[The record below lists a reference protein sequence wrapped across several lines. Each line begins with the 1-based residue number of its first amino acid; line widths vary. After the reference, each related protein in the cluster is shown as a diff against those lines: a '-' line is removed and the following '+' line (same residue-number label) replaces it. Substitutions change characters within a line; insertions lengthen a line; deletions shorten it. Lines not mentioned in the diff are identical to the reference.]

1 MKDTLEKNTATE
13 KSEKSRERLRLIRMY
28 IVLLFFSI
36 VVAIVAKLFDTGSRF
51 LVAIKH
57 YDTILQIIALSVLNM
72 AVLSALLF
80 YITLTKRDIL
90 MNNKFIGVLV
100 TSFLLM
106 LLISILFGKLISIYA
121 MPLAL
126 SGLLIGI
133 LIDKRIALMSNILIN
148 IVFFLCFLIIYDI
161 HQIFFFAVTVFS
173 GIISGTYMI
182 LLMEKTYTRMKFLL
196 NGLLIALL
204 IIPISMLSMAVISF
218 NYADIL
224 FAAIW
229 SFLAILAS
237 VSLFIIVLPIFEKV
251 FRLTTNF
258 GLEEIC
264 SFDAKLLKRLSQ
276 EAPGTFNHSLA
287 VGNLAQL
294 CALAIGENPQLAKAA
309 AYYHDVGKLKE
320 PLCFAENQKGYNPH
334 DDFIPEVSVN
344 VITQHTR
351 IGYELIK
358 KENLPDIIADI
369 ALEHHGTTPVNY
381 FYNKVKKITEELVE
395 RRDFSY
401 SGPIP
406 SSRISAI
413 IMIVDTVEAATRTQ
427 NTADIESLREFIH
440 ILIDEKRQLG
450 QFDDCNLTFKQ
461 LKKIEDTLVEAMPGI
476 YHSRIPYDE

>member
-1 MKDTLEKNTATE
+1 MKDTLEKTSKKVTSSQ
-13 KSEKSRERLRLIRMY
+13 KLKLRLIWMY
-28 IVLLFFSI
+28 ITLLTFS
-36 VVAIVAKLFDTGSRF
+36 VIVALVVKLFDAGSSF
-51 LVAIKH
+51 FAVIKQRESIIQ
-57 YDTILQIIALSVLNM
+57 ILALTVLNM

-90 MNNKFIGVLV
+90 INNKFICVLV
-100 TSFLLM
+100 TSFLLTFAVA
-106 LLISILFGKLISIYA
+106 ILFGKLISIYA

-126 SGLLIGI
+126 SGLLIAI
-133 LIDKRIALMSNILIN
+133 LVDRRIALMSNIFVN
-148 IVFFLCFLIIYDI
+148 IAFFLCFLVIYDI
-161 HQIFFFAVTVFS
+161 REMLFYAVSLFS

-182 LLMEKTYTRMKFLL
+182 LLMEKTYTRMRFLL
-196 NGLLIALL
+196 NGLIITLL
-204 IIPISMLSMAVISF
+204 IVPISMLSMAVISI
-218 NYADIL
+218 NVADIL
-224 FAAIW
+224 FAGLW
-229 SFLAILAS
+229 SFISVLAA
-237 VSLFIIVLPIFEKV
+237 VSLFIIVLPIFEKI

-264 SFDAKLLKRLSQ
+264 SFDARLLKRLSR

-358 KENLPDIIADI
+358 KENLPDSIANI

-427 NTADIESLREFIH
+427 NTADIESLRGFIH
-440 ILIDEKRQLG
+440 KLIDEKRQLG
-450 QFDDCNLTFKQ
+450 QFDNCNLTFKQ